1 MNERHDVDRVLE
13 SIEPLPRARAWP
25 ALVMLVG
32 PPGTG
37 KSTLSSR
44 LAERTPLVVLNSDD
58 IRRQL
63 VDAADYS
70 FNETKRVLRAVRLAI
85 GDLLHRNITV
95 VLDSPNLTEWE
106 RSPFYSL
113 ADLHKARLII
123 VEVTAPTAVVLER
136 LGAEPAEPVSIEAAR
151 GRGSM
156 QSVLSQITGRQEPIT
171 RDHLTVDT
179 SLSIDQF
186 VEGLVLDL
194 DEG

>member
-1 MNERHDVDRVLE
+1 
-13 SIEPLPRARAWP
+13 
-25 ALVMLVG
+25 MLVG

-37 KSTLSSR
+37 KTTLSSR

-63 VDAADYS
+63 IDEPDYS

-136 LGAEPAEPVSIEAAR
+136 LGGEPAAEPVSIEAAR
-151 GRGSM
+151 GRGGA
-156 QSVLSQITGRQEPIT
+156 QSVLPQITGRQEPIT

>member
-1 MNERHDVDRVLE
+1 
-13 SIEPLPRARAWP
+13 
-25 ALVMLVG
+25 MLVG

-37 KSTLSSR
+37 KTTLSSR

-58 IRRQL
+58 IRRGL
-63 VDAADYS
+63 VDQPDYS

-113 ADLHKARLII
+113 ADVHKARLII

-136 LGAEPAEPVSIEAAR
+136 LGSEPAEPVSIETAR
-151 GRGSM
+151 GRDGM

-171 RDHLTVDT
+171 RDHLSVDT

>member
-1 MNERHDVDRVLE
+1 
-13 SIEPLPRARAWP
+13 
-25 ALVMLVG
+25 MLVG

-37 KSTLSSR
+37 KTTLASR
-44 LAERTPLVVLNSDD
+44 ISERTPLVVLGSDD
-58 IRRQL
+58 VRREL
-63 VDAADYS
+63 VEAPDFS

-85 GDLLHRNITV
+85 GDLLHRNISV

-136 LGAEPAEPVSIEAAR
+136 LDNERTAPISIEAAR
-151 GRGSM
+151 GRGGA
-156 QSVLSQITGRQEPIT
+156 QSVLAQITGRQEPIT
-171 RDHLTVDT
+171 RDHSTVDT
-179 SLSIDQF
+179 SLPIDQF

>member
-13 SIEPLPRARAWP
+13 SLEPLPRARAWP

-37 KSTLSSR
+37 KSTLSTR

-63 VDAADYS
+63 VDEPDYS

-106 RSPFYSL
+106 RSPFYGL

-136 LGAEPAEPVSIEAAR
+136 LGAQQAEPVSIEAAR
-151 GRGSM
+151 GRVGM